1 MNNSYKLHF
10 SRFLTAQPGRV
21 HVAAHSHHPW
31 PNVSFDAQAQA
42 WLDAAEL
49 IDGKWDRVFGTVL
62 PQAQAHVAKHLH
74 LPDPATI
81 CFAGNTHE
89 LFMRLI
95 SCIERKP
102 MRVLTT
108 DSEFHSFNRQLQ
120 RLEEAGL
127 ATAERV
133 AVEPFA
139 SFGERFSSAAARG
152 GHDLVYFSQCFFN
165 SGYLLHDLPALVG
178 AVRDAS
184 TFVVIDGYHGYMA
197 LHTDLSPIADRAFYL
212 SGGYKYAMCGEGV
225 GFMHCPP
232 GYAARP
238 VDTGWFAGFSA
249 LSEGSKQI
257 PYFDGGMRFM
267 GATYD
272 PTGLYRLNAVMEF
285 LHAQKLTPA
294 RIHARVAALQEVFLD
309 ALAKLSLPALNVEQL
324 IPGRG
329 QPRGNFLTFRT
340 PRAGELH
347 ARLKASKVITDYRE
361 DRLRIGFGV
370 YHDEG
375 DIAELVQRV
384 AVALG

>member
-10 SRFLTAQPGRV
+10 SRFLTAVPGRV
-21 HVAAHSHHPW
+21 HVTAHSHHPW

-49 IDGKWDRVFGTVL
+49 IDGKWEKVFGTVL
-62 PQAQAHVAKHLH
+62 PAAQTHVAQHLH

-95 SCIERKP
+95 SCIARKP

-108 DSEFHSFNRQLQ
+108 DGEFHSFSRQLQ
-120 RLEEAGL
+120 RFEEAGL
-127 ATAERV
+127 ATAERIP
-133 AVEPFA
+133 VEPFA
-139 SFGERFSSAAARG
+139 TFSERFARAAARG
-152 GHDLVYFSQCFFN
+152 GHELVYFSQCFFN
-165 SGYLLHDLPALVG
+165 SGYLVHDLAALVG
-178 AVRDAS
+178 AVRDAE

-197 LHTDLSPIADRAFYL
+197 LHTDLSTIADRAFYL

-232 GYAARP
+232 SQALRP

-249 LSEGSKQI
+249 LSEGSTQI
-257 PYFDGGMRFM
+257 TYFGGGMRFM

-272 PTGLYRLNAVMEF
+272 PTGLYRLNAVMDW
-285 LHAQKLTPA
+285 LHEQKLTPA
-294 RIHARVAALQEVFLD
+294 RIHARVAALQDLFLD
-309 ALAKLSLPALNVEQL
+309 ALTKLSLPALNVSQL

-340 PRAGELH
+340 PKAGELH
-347 ARLKASKVITDYRE
+347 ASLKAHKVITDYRE
-361 DRLRIGFGV
+361 DRLRIGFGI
-370 YHDEG
+370 YHDEA
-375 DIAELVQRV
+375 DMAELVQKV

>member
-10 SRFLTAQPGRV
+10 SRFLTAVPGRV
-21 HVAAHSHHPW
+21 HAAAHSHHPW
-31 PNVSFDAQAQA
+31 PNVSFEAQAQA
-42 WLDAAEL
+42 WLDAAEH
-49 IDGKWDRVFGTVL
+49 IDGKWDKVFGTVL
-62 PQAQAHVAKHLH
+62 PQAQAHVARHLH

-89 LFMRLI
+89 LFMRLM
-95 SCIERKP
+95 SCIARKP

-108 DSEFHSFNRQLQ
+108 DGEFHSFNRQLQ

-127 ATAERV
+127 AQVERI

-139 SFGERFSSAAARG
+139 SFSERFSAAAAQG
-152 GHDLVYFSQCFFN
+152 GHELVYFSQCFFN

-178 AVRDAS
+178 AVRDAE
-184 TFVVIDGYHGYMA
+184 TLVVIDGYHGYMA
-197 LHTDLSPIADRAFYL
+197 LHTDLSTIAERAFYL
-212 SGGYKYAMCGEGV
+212 SGGYKYAMCGEGT

-232 GYAARP
+232 AYAARP
-238 VDTGWFAGFSA
+238 VDTGWFAGFAA
-249 LSEGSKQI
+249 LSQGAATI
-257 PYFDGGMRFM
+257 PYAAAGMRFM

-272 PTGLYRLNAVMEF
+272 PTGLYRLNAVMAF
-285 LHAQKLTPA
+285 LQEHKLTPA
-294 RIHARVAALQEVFLD
+294 RIHARVAALQDLFLD

-347 ARLKASKVITDYRE
+347 AELKSHKVITDYRE

-375 DIAELVQRV
+375 DMAELVQRV

>member
-10 SRFLTAQPGRV
+10 SRFLTAQPGRF
-21 HVAAHSHHPW
+21 HAAAHSHHPW
-31 PNVSFDAQAQA
+31 PDVSFDAQSQA

-49 IDGKWDRVFGTVL
+49 VDGKWDRVFGSVL
-62 PQAQAHVAKHLH
+62 PQAQAHVAQHLH
-74 LPDPATI
+74 LPDPNTI

-108 DSEFHSFNRQLQ
+108 DGEFHSFNRQLQ
-120 RLEEAGL
+120 RFEEAGL
-127 ATAERV
+127 AVAERID
-133 AVEPFA
+133 VEPFA
-139 SFGERFSSAAARG
+139 SFGQRFSEAAAKG

-165 SGYLLHDLPALVG
+165 SGYLLHDLPALVA
-178 AVRDAS
+178 AVRDAE
-184 TFVVIDGYHGYMA
+184 TPIVIDGYHGYMA
-197 LHTDLSPIADRAFYL
+197 LHTDLSQIAARAFYL

-225 GFMHCPP
+225 GFMHCPAA
-232 GYAARP
+232 YAPRP
-238 VDTGWFAGFSA
+238 VDTGWFAGFA
-249 LSEGSKQI
+249 RLSEGATEL
-257 PYFDGGMRFM
+257 PYADAGLRFM

-272 PTGLYRLNAVMEF
+272 PTALYRLNAVMDW
-285 LHAQKLTPA
+285 LHSQKLTPA
-294 RIHARVAALQEVFLD
+294 RIHARVAALQDIFLD
-309 ALAKLSLPALNVEQL
+309 ALAKLSLPALNVAQL

-340 PRAGELH
+340 PRAAELH
-347 ARLKASKVITDYRE
+347 TRLKSQKVVTDYRE

-370 YHDEG
+370 YHDEADMG
-375 DIAELVQRV
+375 ELLQRV